1 MIKRFII
8 DCLISYHSI
17 CYTLWWWVIYFL
29 TCPLLYIKLV
39 QIVVK
44 IFIYF
49 WTICEE
55 QTQFLYQG
63 GRWMY
68 FTHRMDWTN
77 KFEEDGSLFVKSK
90 WWNFLGRKVIH
101 LVILLTYFKIMI
113 KFQWCFTTNLVGLLK
128 EAQNRASDVEMKDVF
143 SSHGRWE
150 IPWPSSL
157 TYSLNI
163 IDYCVVEVMRMVL
176 KL

>member
-1 MIKRFII
+1 
-8 DCLISYHSI
+8 
-17 CYTLWWWVIYFL
+17 
-29 TCPLLYIKLV
+29 
-39 QIVVK
+39 
-44 IFIYF
+44 
-49 WTICEE
+49 
-55 QTQFLYQG
+55 
-63 GRWMY
+63 
-68 FTHRMDWTN
+68 
-77 KFEEDGSLFVKSK
+77 
-90 WWNFLGRKVIH
+90 
-101 LVILLTYFKIMI
+101 MI
-113 KFQWCFTTNLVGLLK
+113 KFQWCFTTKLVGLLK